1 MLDQYLMSFYWVFNI
16 LMTHGMVHILPGTY
30 AECIFSMLLLIIHL
44 TLLSYIIGQVSNNVM
59 TMEEE
64 LTKKREDNEQVITFV
79 KSRALPESLAKDIK
93 RFYYSHRAGMQI
105 DLDLL
110 YDHMSLYLRV
120 RVAKHMGRE
129 LLGSVQMVAGCS
141 ANFLDM
147 LAVLL
152 RQVTLPENQVIFT
165 QSELTE
171 DLFILVKCAS
181 QFTAQLSRCAK
192 LLLQRQRAVSK
203 PLGMWIR
210 AGVGTLI
217 HWWREG
223 SQWQGADHDRRGGSR
238 EE

>member
-1 MLDQYLMSFYWVFNI
+1 MSFYWVFNI

-64 LTKKREDNEQVITFV
+64 LTKKREDNEQVISFV
-79 KSRALPESLAKDIK
+79 KSHALPESLAKDIK

-120 RVAKHMGRE
+120 RVAKHMGRD
-129 LLGSVQMVAGCS
+129 LLNSVQMMEGCS

-152 RQVTLPENQVIFT
+152 RPVTFTENQIVFT
-165 QSELTE
+165 QSELAE

-181 QFTAQLSRCAK
+181 IHRPVLSLHKK
-192 LLLQRQRAVSK
+192 L
-203 PLGMWIR
+203 P
-210 AGVGTLI
+210 
-217 HWWREG
+217 
-223 SQWQGADHDRRGGSR
+223 
-238 EE
+238 